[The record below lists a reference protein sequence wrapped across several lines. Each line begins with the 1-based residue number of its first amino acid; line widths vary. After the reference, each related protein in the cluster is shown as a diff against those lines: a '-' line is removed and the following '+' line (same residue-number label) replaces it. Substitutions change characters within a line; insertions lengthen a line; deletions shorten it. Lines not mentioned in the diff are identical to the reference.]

1 LVVSRSKTP
10 ATPSEEDAFVTLSAT
25 TALIA
30 VSGSLLASGT
40 PRVAINAPGHAP
52 TVGKHWNYT
61 VTVTEGGTQVAA
73 AITEQIVDP
82 IGGVHPVQF
91 GTSKKNIT
99 NWRISG
105 IFKDF
110 IIWPADSRGVPLTL
124 RVTVK
129 VGSAKAVSSYPV
141 TPVG

>member
-1 LVVSRSKTP
+1 M
-10 ATPSEEDAFVTLSAT
+10 FLSAT

-30 VSGSLLASGT
+30 VSGGLLATGA
-40 PRVAINAPGHAP
+40 PRVVIGGPGHAP
-52 TVGKHWNYT
+52 TVGKHWNYS
-61 VTVTEGGTQVAA
+61 VTVTEGGKPVTA

-91 GTSKKNIT
+91 GTSTKNIT
-99 NWRISG
+99 NWRIDG
-105 IFKDF
+105 TFKDF
-110 IIWPADSRGVPLTL
+110 IIWPADSRGIPLTL

-129 VGSAKAVSSYPV
+129 VGAAKTVSSYHV